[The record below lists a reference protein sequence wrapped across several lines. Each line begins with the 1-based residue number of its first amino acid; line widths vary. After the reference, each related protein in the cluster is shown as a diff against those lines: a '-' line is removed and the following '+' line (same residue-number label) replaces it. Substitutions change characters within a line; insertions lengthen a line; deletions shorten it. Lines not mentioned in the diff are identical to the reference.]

1 LKIIDTH
8 CDALG
13 RIWSKHREIRFSD
26 SNELHTNL
34 SRLQAGEVC
43 LQCFAI
49 FVPAHI
55 KTEQKFQ
62 VALEQIDIFHT
73 EILAK
78 HPMVKHITCWD
89 DFENLK
95 PGEIGGILTLEGA
108 DVIGNDLTK
117 LRILYRLGIM
127 SIGLTWNGSNLCA
140 DGVEEKRGAGLT
152 ELGEQVVIL
161 NNQELVWTD
170 VSHLS
175 EKSFWDV
182 MDLAKYPIAS
192 HSNSR
197 ALYDHP
203 RNLSDHQAEVLFKQN
218 GFVGIGFY
226 PPFVKVEGV
235 ASIGDL
241 ITHIDHF
248 CFLGGVNHICLGSDF
263 DGVELTIKDL
273 ENSSMYQN
281 LINELLKHF
290 KEEEVKGFAYRNF
303 LNHRPTKE
311 DIPTNNKQYS

>member
-1 LKIIDTH
+1 MKIIDTH
-8 CDALG
+8 CDTLG
-13 RIWSKHREIRFSD
+13 KLWSNPSELRFSD
-26 SNELHTNL
+26 SNELDTNF
-34 SRLQAGEVC
+34 SRLKSGEVS

-62 VALEQIDIFHT
+62 IALEQIDIFHT

-78 HPMVKHITCWD
+78 QPKMKHITCWED
-89 DFENLK
+89 IENLK
-95 PGEIGGILTLEGA
+95 PDEIGGMLTLEGA

-127 SIGLTWNGSNLCA
+127 SVGLTWNGSNLYA
-140 DGVEEKRGAGLT
+140 DGIEEKRGSGLT
-152 ELGEQVVIL
+152 ELGKQVVIL

-175 EKSFWDV
+175 EKSFWDI
-182 MDLAKYPIAS
+182 MELAKYPIAS

-197 ALYDHP
+197 AVCDHP
-203 RNLSDHQAEVLFKQN
+203 RNLSDHQAEELFKKN

-226 PPFVKVEGV
+226 PPFVKAEGV
-235 ASIGDL
+235 ASITDL

-248 CFLGGVNHICLGSDF
+248 CSLGGKSHICIGSDF
-263 DGVELTIKDL
+263 DGVELTIKGL

-281 LINELLKHF
+281 LISELCKHF

-303 LNHRPTKE
+303 LNHRPGKT
-311 DIPTNNKQYS
+311 TNSKQLGNVP